1 MTSKYLKILEFDK
14 IVSMACTYATC
25 AETRQGLTE
34 EAPCTT
40 PGDVRE
46 ALQKTD
52 ALTILLIKNGSPRF
66 SNVQRADK
74 AVQRAVKGGV
84 LSMAELLLVG
94 EALRNFSNLV
104 AWYGETEHETLP
116 VDDLFVTLTP
126 QPTLEKHIFA
136 CILSETEMAD
146 TASDALYDVRRK
158 IRATENSIRDKL
170 DGMIKSQT
178 TGKYLQ
184 ESVVSLRNGRFVVPV
199 KVEHKSDIGGVIHD
213 VSSSGATL
221 FVEPTAVVEANAKIL
236 QLKNQEQAEIERI
249 LSALSNATAALE
261 PMFSLGYDAMLHID
275 RLLAKARLALAQ
287 NAMMPQVREDCSF
300 RLVRA
305 RHPLIAKEKVVPID
319 LALGEDYDTL
329 VVTGPNT
336 GGKTVTLKTAGLL
349 SIMAQHGYL
358 IPAHESS
365 AVCVFDD
372 VLADIGDEQ
381 SIEQS
386 LSTFSGHIKNITE
399 ILSLIGPRTLVLMD
413 ELGAGTDPA
422 EGAALAVAILEAMRP
437 TGTKIMATTH
447 YAELKIYALDTP
459 GVQNASCEF
468 NLETLQPTYKIS
480 VGVPGK
486 SNAFLISEKLG
497 LPKNIIC
504 GAQVH
509 LSSEDKRLDSV
520 LVQLEDLKLA
530 LKQGQDE
537 ILRLNNVAQTALE
550 KAEQQ
555 RAALVQQ
562 GETELAAAREKAN
575 KMVQDVQ
582 TTAYNL
588 MDELVKLE
596 KADKQA
602 AGQRAVRAREIAR
615 KETEK
620 LFGRADM
627 TQDTQRHYTPLKSV
641 SLGQEVLLVQLDK
654 RGIVQS
660 LPDKNGMVEVRA
672 GVIKTKVPLSELAAP
687 QKEQKPQK
695 KSHVPSSRMT
705 SGNFTPTGNAVRNAS
720 MEINLLG
727 LNTEEALMEVDQF
740 IDNGVL
746 SGQNMLYLIHGKG
759 AGILRKAIH
768 SHLKGHRSVK
778 SYRLGTYG
786 EGEAGVTVVEL
797 K

>member
-1 MTSKYLKILEFDK
+1 
-14 IVSMACTYATC
+14 
-25 AETRQGLTE
+25 
-34 EAPCTT
+34 
-40 PGDVRE
+40 
-46 ALQKTD
+46 
-52 ALTILLIKNGSPRF
+52 
-66 SNVQRADK
+66 
-74 AVQRAVKGGV
+74 
-84 LSMAELLLVG
+84 
-94 EALRNFSNLV
+94 
-104 AWYGETEHETLP
+104 
-116 VDDLFVTLTP
+116 
-126 QPTLEKHIFA
+126 
-136 CILSETEMAD
+136 
-146 TASDALYDVRRK
+146 
-158 IRATENSIRDKL
+158 
-170 DGMIKSQT
+170 
-178 TGKYLQ
+178 
-184 ESVVSLRNGRFVVPV
+184 
-199 KVEHKSDIGGVIHD
+199 
-213 VSSSGATL
+213 
-221 FVEPTAVVEANAKIL
+221 
-236 QLKNQEQAEIERI
+236 
-249 LSALSNATAALE
+249 
-261 PMFSLGYDAMLHID
+261 
-275 RLLAKARLALAQ
+275 
-287 NAMMPQVREDCSF
+287 
-300 RLVRA
+300 
-305 RHPLIAKEKVVPID
+305 
-319 LALGEDYDTL
+319 
-329 VVTGPNT
+329 
-336 GGKTVTLKTAGLL
+336 
-349 SIMAQHGYL
+349 
-358 IPAHESS
+358 
-365 AVCVFDD
+365 
-372 VLADIGDEQ
+372 LADIGDEQ

-727 LNTEEALMEVDQF
+727 LNTEEALME
-740 IDNGVL
+740 
-746 SGQNMLYLIHGKG
+746 
-759 AGILRKAIH
+759 
-768 SHLKGHRSVK
+768 
-778 SYRLGTYG
+778 
-786 EGEAGVTVVEL
+786 
-797 K
+797 